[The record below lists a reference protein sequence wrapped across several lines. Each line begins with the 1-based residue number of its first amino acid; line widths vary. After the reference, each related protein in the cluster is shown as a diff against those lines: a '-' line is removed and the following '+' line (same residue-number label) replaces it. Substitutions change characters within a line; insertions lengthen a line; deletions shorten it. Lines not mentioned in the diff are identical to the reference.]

1 MKTVTLDVL
10 GRSLEGVLP
19 SVMATCGP
27 DGTPN
32 VSMISQVHYVD
43 RDHVA
48 LSYQFFNKTRQNLL
62 ATRRASVTIIDPV
75 TFARHRL
82 ALDYVETRTEGP
94 LFESMKAKL
103 AGIASHAGMTG
114 VFRLLGSDVF
124 RVRAIE
130 LIPSL
135 TVPEPTPER
144 DLLSEVRRICAE
156 LSGAGELGELLD
168 LALDRLDRRLGIRH
182 SMALMLDPDTQRLYT
197 LASRGYARSGVG
209 SEVALGEGVIGVA
222 ARERTPIRIGHMT
235 SEYRYGTAV
244 RDNARRFGVDEVQAT
259 EIPFPGLAAPS
270 SQIAVPIVGGGRTLG
285 VLFAESE
292 QTMRFGYDDEDALAL
307 VAAHL
312 GILIM
317 LLPPEDAVTQ
327 PEAPAPNDASPEA
340 AVTVRHYPCDD
351 SVFLDHD
358 YLIKGVAGAILWRLV
373 REYAKSGR
381 TDFTTRELRLDRS
394 LRLPEFAENLDA
406 RLVLLR
412 KRLDERGACI
422 RIEKCGRGRFRLLVG
437 ARLVLEEI
445 TDEPVEPHLA
455 NT

>member
-1 MKTVTLDVL
+1 M
-10 GRSLEGVLP
+10 P
-19 SVMATCGP
+19 SVMATCSP

-75 TFARHRL
+75 TYARHRL
-82 ALDYVETRTEGP
+82 ALDYVETRTDGP

-124 RVRAIE
+124 RVRMIE

-144 DLLSEVRRICAE
+144 DLLSLVRRTCAE
-156 LSGAGELGELLD
+156 MSGANELGELLD
-168 LALDRLDRRLGIRH
+168 VALDCLDRRFGIGH

-197 LASRGYARSGVG
+197 LASRGYVRSGVG

-222 ARERTPIRIGHMT
+222 ARERTPVRIGHMT
-235 SEYRYGTAV
+235 SEYAYGAAV
-244 RDNARRFGVDEVQAT
+244 RDNARRSGVDGCQLT
-259 EIPFPGLAAPS
+259 EIPFPGLAAPA

-285 VLFAESE
+285 VLFAESQE
-292 QTMRFGYDDEDALAL
+292 TMRFGYDDEDALAL

-312 GILIM
+312 GTLIM
-317 LLPPEDAVTQ
+317 LLPPE
-327 PEAPAPNDASPEA
+327 EA
-340 AVTVRHYPCDD
+340 AAPPQSPGAVATEPGAPVVVRHYAGDD

-358 YLIKGVAGAILWRLV
+358 YLIKGVAGAVLWRLV
-373 REYAKSGR
+373 REYVRSGR

-422 RIEKCGRGRFRLLVG
+422 RIEKCGRGRFRLLVNL
-437 ARLVLEEI
+437 RLVLEEI
-445 TDEPVEPHLA
+445 SEDAVRPTLA
-455 NT
+455 GN

>member
-1 MKTVTLDVL
+1 MRTVTLDVL
-10 GRSLEGVLP
+10 RRSLEGIMP
-19 SVMATCGP
+19 SVMATCSQ
-27 DGTPN
+27 DGVPN

-62 ATRRASVTIIDPV
+62 ATRRASVTIIDPA
-75 TFARHRL
+75 TFSRHRL
-82 ALDYVETRTEGP
+82 ALDYIETRTEGP

-103 AGIASHAGMTG
+103 AGIASHAGMAD
-114 VFRLLGSDVF
+114 VFRLLGADIF

-130 LIPSL
+130 PISSL
-135 TVPEPTPER
+135 TVPEPPQQR
-144 DLLSEVRRICAE
+144 DLLSAVRRSCSE
-156 LSGAGELGELLD
+156 LSGANELGELLD
-168 LALDRLDRRLGIRH
+168 LALDCLDRRFGIRH

-197 LASRGYARSGVG
+197 LTSRGYARSGVG

-244 RDNARRFGVDEVQAT
+244 RDSARRSGLDECQRT
-259 EIPFPGLAAPS
+259 EIPFPGLVAPS
-270 SQIAVPIVGGGRTLG
+270 SQIAVPIVAGGRTLG

-292 QTMRFGYDDEDALAL
+292 ETMRFGYDDEDALVLFAM
-307 VAAHL
+307 HL
-312 GILIM
+312 GTLIL
-317 LLPPEDAVTQ
+317 LLPPEDVATQ
-327 PEAPAPNDASPEA
+327 AQMPAANDAPSIA
-340 AVTVRHYPCDD
+340 AVTMRHYACDD

-358 YLIKGVAGAILWRLV
+358 YLIKGVAGAILWRLA

-381 TDFTTRELRLDRS
+381 TDFTTRELRLDRT
-394 LRLPEFAENLDA
+394 LRLPEHAENLDA

-422 RIEKCGRGRFRLLVG
+422 RIQKCGRGRFQLVV
-437 ARLVLEEI
+437 ATRLVLEEVRR
-445 TDEPVEPHLA
+445 EPAQPHLA

>member
-1 MKTVTLDVL
+1 MIAVTLDVL
-10 GRSLEGVLP
+10 RRSLEGVMP
-19 SVMATCGP
+19 SVMATCSE

-32 VSMISQVHYVD
+32 VTMISQVHYVD

-48 LSYQFFNKTRQNLL
+48 LSYQFFNKTRRNLL

-75 TFARHRL
+75 TYARHRL
-82 ALDYVETRTEGP
+82 ALDYIETRTEGP

-114 VFRLLGSDVF
+114 VFRLLGSDIF

-135 TVPEPTPER
+135 TVPEPTPTY
-144 DLLSEVRRICAE
+144 DLLSEVRRCCAE

-168 LALDRLDRRLGIRH
+168 LALDCLDRRLGIQH

-197 LASRGYARSGVG
+197 LASRGYTRSGVG

-244 RDNARRFGVDEVQAT
+244 RDNARQFGVNEGQTT

-270 SQIAVPIVGGGRTLG
+270 SQIAVPIVGGKRTLG

-292 QTMRFGYDDEDALAL
+292 RTMRFGYDDEDALAL
-307 VAAHL
+307 LAAHL
-312 GILIM
+312 GTLIM
-317 LLPPEDAVTQ
+317 LLPPEDAAVQ
-327 PEAPAPNDASPEA
+327 PQAPDRHEASPDA
-340 AVTVRHYPCDD
+340 AVPVRRYVCDD

-373 REYAKSGR
+373 REYAKTGR
-381 TDFTTRELRLDRS
+381 VDFTTRELRLDRS

-437 ARLVLEEI
+437 VRLVLEEI
-445 TDEPVEPHLA
+445 TGEPTETHLA

>member
-1 MKTVTLDVL
+1 MRTLTLDVL
-10 GRSLEGVLP
+10 RRSLEGVMP
-19 SVMATCGP
+19 SVMATC
-27 DGTPN
+27 DQAGTPN

-62 ATRRASVTIIDPV
+62 ATRRASVTIIDPI
-75 TFARHRL
+75 TYARYRL
-82 ALDYVETRTEGP
+82 ALDYIETRTEGP

-114 VFRLLGSDVF
+114 VFRLLGSEVF
-124 RVRAIE
+124 RVRSIE
-130 LIPSL
+130 LIPTI

-144 DLLSEVRRICAE
+144 DLLTEVRRSYAE

-168 LALDRLDRRLGIRH
+168 LALDCLDRRLGIRN

-197 LASRGYARSGVG
+197 LASRGYTRSGVG

-235 SEYRYGTAV
+235 SEYCYGTAV
-244 RDNARRFGVDEVQAT
+244 RDSARRFGMDEGQTT
-259 EIPFPGLAAPS
+259 EIPFPGLTAPS
-270 SQIAVPIVGGGRTLG
+270 SQIAVPIMGGRRTLG

-292 QTMRFGYDDEDALAL
+292 DTMRFGYDDEDALAL

-312 GILIM
+312 GTLIM
-317 LLPPEDAVTQ
+317 LLPPEDVATQ
-327 PEAPAPNDASPEA
+327 PQASELSEAAPNA

-373 REYAKSGR
+373 REYAKSSR

-412 KRLDERGACI
+412 KRLDERSACI
-422 RIEKCGRGRFRLLVG
+422 RIEKCGRGRFRLLIG
-437 ARLVLEEI
+437 IRLVLEEI
-445 TDEPVEPHLA
+445 TGEPVEPH
-455 NT
+455 

>member
-1 MKTVTLDVL
+1 
-10 GRSLEGVLP
+10 
-19 SVMATCGP
+19 MATCSE

-32 VSMISQVHYVD
+32 VSLISQVHYVD

-62 ATRRASVTIIDPV
+62 ATRRASVAIIDPV
-75 TFARHRL
+75 TYARHRL
-82 ALDYVETRTEGP
+82 TLDYLETRTAGP

-103 AGIASHAGMTG
+103 AGIASHSGMSG
-114 VFRLLGSDVF
+114 VFRLLGADIF
-124 RVRAIE
+124 RVRSIE
-130 LIPSL
+130 PIPSL
-135 TVPEPTPER
+135 TLAEPAPAR
-144 DLLSEVRRICAE
+144 SPLSAVRQSCAE
-156 LSGAGELGELLD
+156 LASAGELGELLD
-168 LALDRLDRRLGIRH
+168 LALDCLERHFGIEH
-182 SMALMLDPDTQRLYT
+182 CMALMLDADTERLYT
-197 LASRGYARSGVG
+197 LASRSYASSGVG

-235 SEYRYGTAV
+235 SEYRYGAAV
-244 RDNARRFGVDEVQAT
+244 RDTARRSGLDWSSAT

-270 SQIAVPIVGGGRTLG
+270 SQIAVPILCGGRTLG

-292 QTMRFGYDDEDALAL
+292 ETLRFGYDDEDALAL
-307 VAAHL
+307 VAGHL
-312 GILIM
+312 GTLIT
-317 LLPPEDAVTQ
+317 LLPPADAAAQVHASEARAAPSETAVTI
-327 PEAPAPNDASPEA
+327 
-340 AVTVRHYPCDD
+340 RHYTSDD
-351 SVFLDHD
+351 SVFLGHD

-381 TDFTTRELRLDRS
+381 TDFNTRELRLDRT

-422 RIEKCGRGRFRLLVG
+422 RIEKSGRGRFRLAIG

-445 TDEPVEPHLA
+445 RGDAAATPLA
-455 NT
+455 IT

>member
-1 MKTVTLDVL
+1 MRTVTLDVL
-10 GRSLEGVLP
+10 RRSLEGIMP
-19 SVMATCGP
+19 SVMATCGS

-75 TFARHRL
+75 TYARHRL
-82 ALDYVETRTEGP
+82 ALDYIETRTEGP

-103 AGIASHAGMTG
+103 AGIASHAGMSG

-124 RVRAIE
+124 RVRSIE

-135 TVPEPTPER
+135 MVPEPTPER
-144 DLLSEVRRICAE
+144 DLLSEVRRSCAE

-168 LALDRLDRRLGIRH
+168 LALDRLDRRLGIGH

-235 SEYRYGTAV
+235 SEYRYGAAV
-244 RDNARRFGVDEVQAT
+244 RDSARRFGMDEGQTT
-259 EIPFPGLAAPS
+259 EIPFPGLTAPS

-312 GILIM
+312 GTLIM
-317 LLPPEDAVTQ
+317 LLPPEDATTQ
-327 PEAPAPNDASPEA
+327 LQVPEPNDAPPNA

-412 KRLDERGACI
+412 KRLDERSACI

-437 ARLVLEEI
+437 VRLVLEEI
-445 TDEPVEPHLA
+445 TGEPVEPHLA

>member
-1 MKTVTLDVL
+1 MTAIALDRL
-10 GRSLEGVLP
+10 RRSLEGVMP
-19 SVMATCGP
+19 SVMATCDQAGM
-27 DGTPN
+27 PN

-62 ATRRASVTIIDPV
+62 ATRRASVTIVDPA

-82 ALDYVETRTEGP
+82 ALDYIETRIDGP

-103 AGIASHAGMTG
+103 AGIASHAGMSG
-114 VFRLLGSDVF
+114 VFHLLGADIF
-124 RVRAIE
+124 HVRSIE

-135 TVPEPTPER
+135 TVPELKPER
-144 DLLSEVRRICAE
+144 DLLSEVRRSCAD
-156 LSGAGELGELLD
+156 LSVARELGELLD
-168 LALDRLDRRLGIRH
+168 LALDCLDRRFGIRH
-182 SMALMLDPDTQRLYT
+182 SLALILDPDTQRLYT

-222 ARERTPIRIGHMT
+222 ARERTPIRINHMT
-235 SEYRYGTAV
+235 SEYRYGAV
-244 RDNARRFGVDEVQAT
+244 IRDNARRAGVHGDQTT
-259 EIPFPGLAAPS
+259 EIPFPGLVAPA
-270 SQIAVPIVGGGRTLG
+270 SQIAVPIVAGGRTLG
-285 VLFAESE
+285 VLFAESD

-307 VAAHL
+307 FASYL
-312 GILIM
+312 GTLIL
-317 LLPPEDAVTQ
+317 LLPPEDAPTAPRATRTDTPSGVVVTM
-327 PEAPAPNDASPEA
+327 
-340 AVTVRHYPCDD
+340 RHYASDD

-381 TDFTTRELRLDRS
+381 TEFTTRELRLDRS

-422 RIEKCGRGRFRLLVG
+422 RIEKCGRGRFRLAVG
-437 ARLVLEEI
+437 VRLVLEE
-445 TDEPVEPHLA
+445 THDEAVEPRLA
-455 NT
+455 NV

>member
-1 MKTVTLDVL
+1 MTTVTLDVL
-10 GRSLEGVLP
+10 RRSLEGVMP

-48 LSYQFFNKTRQNLL
+48 LSYQFFNKTRHNLL
-62 ATRRASVTIIDPV
+62 ATRHASVTIIDPM
-75 TFARHRL
+75 TYARHRL
-82 ALDYVETRTEGP
+82 ALDYIETRTEGA

-103 AGIASHAGMTG
+103 AGIASHAGMSG

-124 RVRAIE
+124 RVRTIE

-135 TVPEPTPER
+135 TVPEPTPEC
-144 DLLSEVRRICAE
+144 DLLSEVRRSCTE
-156 LSGAGELGELLD
+156 LSRAGELGELLD
-168 LALDRLDRRLGIRH
+168 LALGCLDRRFGIQH

-209 SEVALGEGVIGVA
+209 SEVALGEGIIGVA

-244 RDNARRFGVDEVQAT
+244 RDNARRVGMDEGQTT
-259 EIPFPGLAAPS
+259 EIPFPGLPAPS
-270 SQIAVPIVGGGRTLG
+270 SQIAVPITGGARTLG
-285 VLFAESE
+285 VLFAESK
-292 QTMRFGYDDEDALAL
+292 QAMRFGYDDEDAFAL
-307 VAAHL
+307 IAAHL
-312 GILIM
+312 GMLIM
-317 LLPPEDAVTQ
+317 LLPPEDAAAQ
-327 PEAPAPNDASPEA
+327 PPPAEPVEAPPHA
-340 AVTVRHYPCDD
+340 AVTMRHYACDD

-358 YLIKGVAGAILWRLV
+358 YLIKGVAGAILWRLLH
-373 REYAKSGR
+373 EFTKNGR

-422 RIEKCGRGRFRLLVG
+422 RIEKCGRGRFRLLVD

-445 TDEPVEPHLA
+445 SEEPAAPG
-455 NT
+455 